1 VAEDESAMAGDAIE
15 QWLPVPDW
23 DFYEV
28 SDKRRV
34 RIAER
39 TVAGRWGPHRAT
51 ARIVKPFP
59 GRGGSP
65 TVTLQRPGKNTTRV
79 VSVLVQ
85 QVFGLPPEV
94 APVPDAGEPER
105 WLPVPGHQ
113 LYHVSDLGRV
123 RSFHGGK
130 GCGKRGGLLSPAP
143 RSGPIDY
150 LCVALYEDG
159 KRSYRLVHQLVM
171 EAFVGQ
177 RPAGQE
183 VRHGPGG
190 HHDNRLVN
198 LSYGTRA
205 ENAEDKR
212 RDGTLIFG
220 EGIAGSCLTEQ
231 VVIECRGRYAAG
243 ETTTALAA
251 EFSVNAGTMSEA
263 VTGGTWAHLPGATPR
278 GAKAYYKKGVEN
290 ALTKLTP
297 EIAAELRERYAAG
310 ERQYALAA
318 EFGVSQS
325 TVWRL
330 IHGKTALGSGH

>member
-1 VAEDESAMAGDAIE
+1 MEESAMPPDDAE
-15 QWLPVPDW
+15 RWLPVPDW

-28 SDKRRV
+28 SNKGRV
-34 RIAER
+34 RVVER
-39 TVAGRWGPHRAT
+39 MVAGRWGPRRVA
-51 ARIVKPFP
+51 ACIVKPFP
-59 GRGGSP
+59 GRGGYP
-65 TVTLQRPGKNTTRV
+65 TVSLQRPGKKTTRV
-79 VSVLVQ
+79 VSVLVR

-105 WLPVPGHQ
+105 WLPVPGYR

-130 GCGKRGGLLSPAP
+130 GGGKRGGLLNPTP
-143 RSGPIDY
+143 RKGPIDY

-159 KRSYRLVHQLVM
+159 KRSHRLVHQLVM
-171 EAFVGQ
+171 EAFVGP
-177 RPAGQE
+177 RPEGLE
-183 VRHGPGG
+183 VCHGPGG

-198 LSYGTRA
+198 LSYA
-205 ENAEDKR
+205 SSAKNAEDKR

-220 EGIAGSCLTEQ
+220 EGIVGSRLTEQ
-231 VVIECRGRYAAG
+231 VVIECRRRYAAG

-251 EFSVNAGTMSEA
+251 EFGVNAGTMGEA
-263 VTGGTWAHLPGATPR
+263 VTGDSWAHLPGATPR
-278 GAKAYYKKGVEN
+278 GEKTYYKKGTEN
-290 ALTKLTP
+290 SLTKLTP
-297 EIAAELRERYAAG
+297 EIAAELRERWAAG
-310 ERQYALAA
+310 EFQYALAA